1 MSMSIDI
8 SKLRRITSTD
18 PPRAL
23 IYGPP
28 GMGKTTLASE
38 WPSPIF
44 LQVEDGAP
52 AGLELL
58 SFGRLESYDDVISA
72 IGALYEHQHDGKTV
86 VLDSLDRIEPLVWQ
100 KTCEARGWENIETP
114 GYGKGY
120 VEADTHWREL
130 IGGMNALRYERGM
143 NIVYVAHS
151 TIATVDDPMTQSY
164 SRFDIKL
171 HRRATGLFQD
181 EVDAILFLNQDVVIK
196 TDNKARTART
206 RADGG
211 GHRWIYSSPR
221 PSFVAKNRYGI
232 PDRIEFKKGAGY
244 ANLLAYFPGAKQ
256 NGKQNSNHKQSKAG
270 A

>member
-1 MSMSIDI
+1 VVLVI
-8 SKLRRITSTD
+8 
-18 PPRAL
+18 
-23 IYGPP
+23 
-28 GMGKTTLASE
+28 
-38 WPSPIF
+38 
-44 LQVEDGAP
+44 
-52 AGLELL
+52 
-58 SFGRLESYDDVISA
+58 YDDVIGA

-86 VLDSLDRIEPLVWQ
+86 VLDSLDRVEPLVWQ
-100 KTCEARGWENIETP
+100 KTCEVRGWESIETP

-120 VEADTHWREL
+120 VEADVHWREL
-130 IGGMNALRYERGM
+130 IGGMNALRYERSM

-171 HRRATGLFQD
+171 HKRATGLFQD

-196 TDNKARTART
+196 TDAKAKTART

-232 PDRIEFKKGAGY
+232 PDRVEFKKGAGY
-244 ANLLAYFPGAKQ
+244 ASLLGYFPGGKQ
-256 NGKQNSNHKQSKAG
+256 NGKNGKQSKAG

>member
-1 MSMSIDI
+1 MSIDI
-8 SKLRRITSTD
+8 SKLRRVTSTD
-18 PPRAL
+18 PPRTL

-44 LQVEDGAP
+44 LQAEDGTP
-52 AGLELL
+52 ADLELM
-58 SFGRLESYDDVISA
+58 SFGRLESYDDLISA
-72 IGALYEHQHDGKTV
+72 VGALYESPHEGKTV
-86 VLDSLDRIEPLVWQ
+86 VLDSLDRVEPLIWS
-100 KTCEARGWENIETP
+100 KTCEVRGWENIETP

-130 IGGMNALRYERGM
+130 IGGMNALRYQRGM
-143 NIVYVAHS
+143 NVVYVAHS
-151 TIATVDDPMTQSY
+151 AILNVDDPMTQSY

-171 HRRATGLFQD
+171 HKRATGIFQD
-181 EVDAILFLNQDVVIK
+181 EVDCILFLTQDVVIK
-196 TDNKARTART
+196 TDTKTRTART

-221 PSFVAKNRYGI
+221 PAFVAKNRYGI
-232 PDRIEFKKGAGY
+232 PDRVEFKKGSGY
-244 ANLLAYFPGAKQ
+244 TSLSAHFPGGKQ
-256 NGKQNSNHKQSKAG
+256 NGKTNHKQSRAG